1 MKKRIIAIVVISF
14 LFSNNCSNEKPEDS
28 EITNLKAFAKVYGY
42 VKYFHPSDESAS
54 IDWDSFAIY
63 GASKVAKSKSKKEL
77 EKILNELFKPIA
89 PSIRFYSNSDDL
101 LEYNHDY
108 ISPNNIDDYKLT
120 FWQHEGLGL
129 NMNEKYRYVYKSVRV
144 NSLNQV
150 EEPSRF
156 GRISSSLPVQN
167 FRGKEFKY
175 EALVKLIPDSKGTGH
190 LRVQIINED
199 GTTGFFENMRKTPI
213 TDFRWKKYEITG
225 IIDSNAVSLN
235 FGGQLNGKGTLLLD
249 NISLKIKQDNT
260 WIAKREISEDFETQK
275 TNEQLNW
282 QVYGS
287 GYEFKINNENQN
299 SGKNS
304 LALFFSG
311 KLKKI
316 LGEKIFNEEPKI
328 KNFVEQ
334 KICDSLYFKMPVA
347 LFADSS
353 GTLPKSNLAK
363 IDSLKNFLDKLEFS
377 YSDEYSRIGNIINIY
392 NVFKHF
398 YPYMD
403 VAKVNWESELGKAI
417 NESKSDTT
425 NYDFLLTLRRMT
437 AKLKDG
443 HVQVTGKTGMFY
455 YRLPIYWEWLNN
467 RLIITNVYD
476 KALPLKIGD
485 EVTHING
492 QSSKKFFQ
500 EIYSTISAGT
510 KERLNLLAV
519 ESSIEGKEG
528 SSLSIKTNKNKR
540 VKLIRSDKYYNSISR
555 NGFWMPEY
563 KNISEGI
570 FYINLTK
577 APMNTINQL
586 MPELKASKGII
597 FDLRGYPNSNHEILS
612 HLLKDKDTT
621 SGWMKIP
628 RIIYPDYQNLAGFKK
643 YGWNLEPKS
652 PYLGNKKIVFLTNEK
667 AISYSESILGYV
679 KNYGLGTIIGKSTA
693 GTNGNINSFKLP
705 GGYNIIWTG
714 MKVTQHDG
722 SQLHGIGIEPDLKIS
737 ESVETIISNEDIYLE
752 KAIELIDADK

>member
-1 MKKRIIAIVVISF
+1 M
-14 LFSNNCSNEKPEDS
+14 C
-28 EITNLKAFAKVYGY
+28 
-42 VKYFHPSDESAS
+42 
-54 IDWDSFAIY
+54 
-63 GASKVAKSKSKKEL
+63 
-77 EKILNELFKPIA
+77 
-89 PSIRFYSNSDDL
+89 IRD
-101 LEYNHDY
+101 
-108 ISPNNIDDYKLT
+108 
-120 FWQHEGLGL
+120 
-129 NMNEKYRYVYKSVRV
+129 R
-144 NSLNQV
+144 
-150 EEPSRF
+150 
-156 GRISSSLPVQN
+156 
-167 FRGKEFKY
+167 
-175 EALVKLIPDSKGTGH
+175 
-190 LRVQIINED
+190 
-199 GTTGFFENMRKTPI
+199 
-213 TDFRWKKYEITG
+213 
-225 IIDSNAVSLN
+225 
-235 FGGQLNGKGTLLLD
+235 
-249 NISLKIKQDNT
+249 
-260 WIAKREISEDFETQK
+260 
-275 TNEQLNW
+275 
-282 QVYGS
+282 
-287 GYEFKINNENQN
+287 
-299 SGKNS
+299 
-304 LALFFSG
+304 
-311 KLKKI
+311 
-316 LGEKIFNEEPKI
+316 
-328 KNFVEQ
+328 
-334 KICDSLYFKMPVA
+334 
-347 LFADSS
+347 
-353 GTLPKSNLAK
+353 
-363 IDSLKNFLDKLEFS
+363 
-377 YSDEYSRIGNIINIY
+377 
-392 NVFKHF
+392 
-398 YPYMD
+398 
-403 VAKVNWESELGKAI
+403 VNWESELGKAI

-528 SSLSIKTNKNKR
+528 SSLSIKTNKNKS